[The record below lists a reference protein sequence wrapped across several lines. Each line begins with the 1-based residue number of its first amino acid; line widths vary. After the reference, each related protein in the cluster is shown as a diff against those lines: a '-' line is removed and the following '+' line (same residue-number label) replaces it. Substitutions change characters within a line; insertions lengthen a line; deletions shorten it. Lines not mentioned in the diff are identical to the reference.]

1 VVWRKGK
8 CLTARRIVGQGAES
22 LRVRHCKGLP
32 CRMLYGPGR
41 LFISMLSIDAVV
53 IERLAL
59 LWSKVVVV

>member
-1 VVWRKGK
+1 M
-8 CLTARRIVGQGAES
+8 VGQGAES

-41 LFISMLSIDAVV
+41 LFISMLSIDVV
-53 IERLAL
+53 VVERLAL